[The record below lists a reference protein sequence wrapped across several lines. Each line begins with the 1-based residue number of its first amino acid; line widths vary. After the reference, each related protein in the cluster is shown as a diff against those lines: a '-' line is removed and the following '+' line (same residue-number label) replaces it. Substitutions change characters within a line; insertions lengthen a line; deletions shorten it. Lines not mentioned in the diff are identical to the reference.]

1 MIQWIA
7 ASSIDYWNPIVELDD
22 QTDLQDD
29 DGIPEFIR
37 VTDELDLHGTP
48 PEIIP
53 EMIEEFLSNAS
64 LLGLKRWRIVHG
76 KGKSKLKYLTL
87 KTLKGNAL
95 VKAYG
100 DAPPENGGWGATIV
114 ILN

>member
-7 ASSIDYWNPIVELDD
+7 ASSLDYWNPTLEFDD
-22 QTDLQDD
+22 PNTLQDD

-37 VTDELDLHGTP
+37 VTDELDLHGTS

-53 EMIEEFLSNAS
+53 EMIEEFLSNAA
-64 LLGLKRWRIVHG
+64 LLGLKRLRIVHG
-76 KGKSKLKYLTL
+76 KGRSKLKYLTL
-87 KTLKGNAL
+87 KTLKGHDL

-100 DAPPENGGWGATIV
+100 DAPPESGGWGATIV
-114 ILN
+114 ILK